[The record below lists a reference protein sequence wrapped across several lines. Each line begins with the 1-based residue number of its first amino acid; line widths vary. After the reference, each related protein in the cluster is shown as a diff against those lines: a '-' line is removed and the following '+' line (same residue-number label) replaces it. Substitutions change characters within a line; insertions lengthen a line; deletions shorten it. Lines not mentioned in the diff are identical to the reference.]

1 MKELVEY
8 LGSLSD
14 EDRAVAIKA
23 LPKEQRDELI
33 SYMLHRVNTI
43 ARAII
48 DNSEHLWLTGDLP
61 ETP

>member
-1 MKELVEY
+1 MEQLVEY
-8 LGSLSD
+8 LGGLSD
-14 EDRAVAIKA
+14 AERVEAIKA

-48 DNSEHLWLTGDLP
+48 NNSDHLWLTGDLP